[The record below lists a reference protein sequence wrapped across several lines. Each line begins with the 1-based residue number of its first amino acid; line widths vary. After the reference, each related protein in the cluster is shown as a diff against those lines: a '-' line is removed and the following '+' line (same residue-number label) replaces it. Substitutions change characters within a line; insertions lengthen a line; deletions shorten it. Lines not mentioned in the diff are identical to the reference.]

1 MEAKVDQT
9 SFVAETL
16 WNFGTATLRSE
27 GWGHHFVSKRKYHFI
42 IPINNEWIKPLDNG
56 VLDLQTHILHGLI
69 HCNDFGH
76 LLCING
82 SEGGSNFVR
91 GRDVMELWDRNSS
104 KRRKISVVDTS
115 KKRKMDIRLL
125 YGVSSMST
133 WFGRWD
139 YRFCHGSFGVTKDK
153 YDEALQKL
161 SSPKLD
167 SIVNNLQNSFVKEI
181 ICRYRNL
188 SRRKLLTIQ
197 DLFSFMLGLKFP
209 TPGMKNIDQP
219 KPKSNLTEREE
230 DSRKFGAA
238 AAENKGR
245 WPVKKLEE
253 VAGVVIGVLK
263 AKIAENGNG
272 NRRISWQV
280 LRDTA
285 GIVNTGLIDL
295 LLSLLDDVTVGGYM
309 VCRAK
314 NSCTGLLEYRFKRS
328 QTARVDSIKI
338 RKRLIRVESTRYLG
352 AMTVLDS
359 KNFTKE
365 WLPDDYDDEFLRLI
379 CHLLVPTG
387 RRNSVGEQLLI
398 PFNATI
404 GDLKLAAEIA
414 LRDTYCVMES
424 LKVSEIVK
432 FEGLSDT
439 EMILD
444 TSLQSGSVISVCGSG
459 VDLLTASGLNYEGGA
474 DNWVV
479 KLQMWGLGLRRRADG
494 RTLTMSMKYL
504 GEIRRII
511 LVALCEKQI
520 VIVAN
525 ATTHSGPLVS
535 SSEVI
540 VYALV
545 KQIFHGIREYFLAS
559 AELKF
564 SCFFLM
570 SVADKLPALLQE
582 DLESAFKDDLD
593 NVFDITHLRHS
604 LGYQK

>member
-69 HCNDFGH
+69 HCNGFGH

-115 KKRKMDIRLL
+115 KKRKMDLRLL
-125 YGVSSMST
+125 YGED
-133 WFGRWD
+133 R
-139 YRFCHGSFGVTKDK
+139 
-153 YDEALQKL
+153 
-161 SSPKLD
+161 
-167 SIVNNLQNSFVKEI
+167 
-181 ICRYRNL
+181 
-188 SRRKLLTIQ
+188 
-197 DLFSFMLGLKFP
+197 
-209 TPGMKNIDQP
+209 TP
-219 KPKSNLTEREE
+219 
-230 DSRKFGAA
+230 RKFGAA

-253 VAGVVIGVLK
+253 VAGVVIGVPK

-272 NRRISWQV
+272 NCGISWQV

-285 GIVNTGLIDL
+285 GIGNTGLIDHV
-295 LLSLLDDVTVGGYM
+295 LSLLDDVTIGGY
-309 VCRAK
+309 
-314 NSCTGLLEYRFKRS
+314 
-328 QTARVDSIKI
+328 VD
-338 RKRLIRVESTRYLG
+338 G
-352 AMTVLDS
+352 FGQQ
-359 KNFTKE
+359 NFTKE
-365 WLPDDYDDEFLRLI
+365 WLPDDYDDKFLRLI

-414 LRDTYCVMES
+414 LRDTYCVMEN

-444 TSLQSGSVISVCGSG
+444 TSLQSGSAISVRGSG
-459 VDLLTASGLNYEGGA
+459 VDLLTTSGLTMKVGPGITTASGWWRAIFARFGSIHGA
-474 DNWVV
+474 V
-479 KLQMWGLGLRRRADG
+479 G
-494 RTLTMSMKYL
+494 
-504 GEIRRII
+504 
-511 LVALCEKQI
+511 
-520 VIVAN
+520 
-525 ATTHSGPLVS
+525 
-535 SSEVI
+535 
-540 VYALV
+540 
-545 KQIFHGIREYFLAS
+545 
-559 AELKF
+559 
-564 SCFFLM
+564 
-570 SVADKLPALLQE
+570 
-582 DLESAFKDDLD
+582 
-593 NVFDITHLRHS
+593 
-604 LGYQK
+604 